1 MVDGEE
7 GEIEIVDS
15 PVGARVSTYSRT
27 CIIVPASVKGKKNS
41 TLRRKGKSAVA
52 ARGGRF
58 WAETKNKILITTVVI
73 STLLRYK

>member
-27 CIIVPASVKGKKNS
+27 CIIVPASVKEKKIQPFGE
-41 TLRRKGKSAVA
+41 KGKVPSPRVEGDSGL
-52 ARGGRF
+52 RQ
-58 WAETKNKILITTVVI
+58 KIK
-73 STLLRYK
+73 Y